1 MQITNKISVIALL
14 ILSGCAAP
22 AQCPPM
28 HQFTPEEQKQMA
40 ADLRTLPASSPLYG
54 LVDAY
59 ASEDGQLKAAA
70 SPFWWLPF

>member
-1 MQITNKISVIALL
+1 MRSSRLL
-14 ILSGCAAP
+14 ILALALILSACAT

-28 HQFTPEEQKQMA
+28 HQFSPEEQKQMA

-59 ASEDGQLKAAA
+59 ASEDGQLKAAS